1 MNESSKG
8 GIKNQMRFL
17 QIVIRLVDDYWIF
30 VTFQRHITRT
40 FYITSVSPPSN
51 YMEVII
57 NSMEDIIISSAAK
70 IKKPWYIQVKST
82 VLYHTD
88 SRWQTESLTTEF
100 LLLTLYTRLF
110 PDLSI

>member
-8 GIKNQMRFL
+8 CSKNQMRFL
-17 QIVIRLVDDYWIF
+17 KIVIRLVDDYWVF
-30 VTFQRHITRT
+30 VTFQRYITRT

-70 IKKPWYIQVKST
+70 IKKPWYIQVEST

-88 SRWQTESLTTEF
+88 SGWQT
-100 LLLTLYTRLF
+100 
-110 PDLSI
+110 